1 MSLLVEED
9 ASRYGPSG
17 LGARC
22 CKQCV
27 ARWAQMNLVMKL
39 KDLAAELG
47 LSQTTVSRA
56 LNGYPEVN
64 EATRERVSEAARRL
78 GYRANVSARR
88 LATGRAGAIGI
99 TLPLQRSLHFGPHT
113 SEFLSGISERM
124 AQLEIDIV
132 VTPLDADNE
141 VPVFRRLAASKRV
154 DAVVISSPTP
164 DDTRIAALTELG
176 LPFVLHG
183 RAPDVTVPHAW
194 LDIDNEGAFRRATSH
209 LIDLGHTQIAMING
223 PQDQTF
229 AIHRERGFRQA
240 MTSRGLVPDPQVIGG
255 GRFTDENGFRLAQAF
270 LERKPRPTAFLAGSM
285 MTALGVFRAIRA
297 AGLELGRD
305 VSMIAHDDVFPYLNA
320 DNMVPSMSTTRSSI
334 RAAGERV
341 GELLLQLLEGK
352 PAGSIHE
359 LWPVELVLRESTGPA
374 PK

>member
-1 MSLLVEED
+1 
-9 ASRYGPSG
+9 
-17 LGARC
+17 
-22 CKQCV
+22 
-27 ARWAQMNLVMKL
+27 MKL

-64 EATRERVSEAARRL
+64 EATRERVSEAASRL

-88 LATGRAGAIGI
+88 LATGRAGAIGV

-154 DAVVISSPTP
+154 DAVVISAPTP
-164 DDTRIAALTELG
+164 DDDRIAALTELG

-183 RAPDVTVPHAW
+183 RAPDVNVPHAW

-209 LIDLGHTQIAMING
+209 LIDLGHTNIAMING
-223 PQDQTF
+223 PLDQTF

-240 MTSRGLVPDPQVIGG
+240 MVARGLTPDPQIIGG

-270 LERKPRPTAFLAGSM
+270 LERTPRPTAVLAGSM

-334 RAAGERV
+334 RAAGARIA
-341 GELLLQLLEGK
+341 ELLLQLQEGK

>member
-1 MSLLVEED
+1 
-9 ASRYGPSG
+9 
-17 LGARC
+17 
-22 CKQCV
+22 
-27 ARWAQMNLVMKL
+27 MKL
-39 KDLAAELG
+39 KELAAELG

-56 LNGYPEVN
+56 LNGFPEVN
-64 EATRERVSEAARRL
+64 EATRQRVAEAARRH
-78 GYRANVSARR
+78 GYRANANARR
-88 LATGRAGAIGI
+88 LATGRAGAIGV

-113 SEFLSGISERM
+113 SEFLSGIGERM
-124 AQLEIDIV
+124 AKLEIDIV

-141 VPVFRRLAASKRV
+141 LPVFRRLAASKRV
-154 DAVVISSPTP
+154 DAVVISAPRP
-164 DDTRIAALTELG
+164 DDERIAALTELG

-183 RAPDVTVPHAW
+183 RAPLIGIEHAW
-194 LDIDNEGAFRRATSH
+194 LDIDNEAAFRRATSH
-209 LIDLGHTQIAMING
+209 LIDLGHTRIAVIDG

-229 AIHRERGFRQA
+229 AIHREAGFRQA
-240 MTSRGLVPDPQVIGG
+240 LTERGLVPDPQLIGG

-270 LERKPRPTAFLAGSM
+270 LERTPRPTAFLAGSM

-297 AGLELGRD
+297 AGLELGKD
-305 VSMIAHDDVFPYLNA
+305 VSMIAHDDVFPFLNA

-334 RAAGERV
+334 RAAGARV
-341 GELLLQLLEGK
+341 GELLLQVLEGK